1 MKIKEGFILRNV
13 AGSNIVVPFGDRCMD
28 FNGMITLNETG
39 AFIWKQLENDVEE
52 ADIVKAILA
61 EYDAGVD
68 EALATQC
75 VRDFVAKL
83 KEADCIE

>member
-13 AGSNIVVPFGDRCMD
+13 AGSNIVVPFGDRCLD

-39 AFIWKQLENDVEE
+39 AFIWKQLESDTDE
-52 ADIVKAILA
+52 AAIVKAILA
-61 EYDAGVD
+61 EYDVD
-68 EALATQC
+68 EATAAQC
-75 VRDFVAKL
+75 VNDFVAKL

>member
-39 AFIWKQLENDVEE
+39 AFIWKQLENEVDE
-52 ADIVKAILA
+52 AVIVKAIVA
-61 EYDAGVD
+61 EYDVD
-68 EALATQC
+68 EQRATQC
-75 VRDFVAKL
+75 VKDFISKL

>member
-13 AGSNIVVPFGDRCMD
+13 AGSNIVVPFGDRCLD

-39 AFIWKQLENDVEE
+39 AFIWKQLENGAEE
-52 ADIVKAILA
+52 ADVVKAILA
-61 EYDAGVD
+61 EYEVEEDRAV
-68 EALATQC
+68 QC

-83 KEADCIE
+83 KEADCLE